1 VTLTEPSDCYEV
13 LQVSRNATP
22 LIVTKAYRV
31 LAALYHPDNA
41 ETGNAEAFTRLV
53 EAHGILTDPIRRAAY
68 DRERFGACAAST
80 VQSGVGNDPRAT
92 EVLYRNERELRRFVL
107 LALYTARR
115 NRPSNPAMPL
125 GILAE
130 LFGSSIDEMQ
140 FTIWYLRGKK
150 LIETRDDGVAIT
162 VSGVDHVEALGW
174 NQDGLFKPLPSHSPL
189 QQADESDG

>member
-80 VQSGVGNDPRAT
+80 VQSGFGNDPRAT
-92 EVLYRNERELRRFVL
+92 EVLYRDERELRRFVL

-130 LFGSSIDEMQ
+130 LF
-140 FTIWYLRGKK
+140 TIWYLRGKK

-162 VSGVDHVEALGW
+162 VSGVDHVEALGG

-189 QQADESDG
+189 QQADGSDG